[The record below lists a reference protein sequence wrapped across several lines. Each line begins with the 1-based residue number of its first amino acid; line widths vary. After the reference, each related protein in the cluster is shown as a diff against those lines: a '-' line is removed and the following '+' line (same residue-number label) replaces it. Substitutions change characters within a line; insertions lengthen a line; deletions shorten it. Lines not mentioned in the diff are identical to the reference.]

1 MVAIADKNIIHSNR
15 IEASEAL
22 SRRLMNDFIDM
33 LRLVEATVRTERL
46 VDATVGST
54 TVGVN
59 TFATSAV
66 ISGGYTKT
74 QAGMTVVITSSELA
88 EEKRLKVVAIGAG
101 GTPDITI
108 DADVQT
114 SGIATG
120 DTYKIIYGV
129 PLSNLGHSHNEI
141 NSECVPTRTLGI
153 HLMVSDMYGAGDE

>member
-1 MVAIADKNIIHSNR
+1 MVAITDKNTIHGNR

-33 LRLVEATVRTERL
+33 LRLVEATIRTERL
-46 VDATVGST
+46 VEATVGA
-54 TVGVN
+54 TVDAN

-74 QAGMTVVITSSELA
+74 KAGMALVIISSELA
-88 EEKRLKVVAIGAG
+88 EEKRFKVVAIGAG

-108 DADVQT
+108 DVDVST
-114 SGIATG
+114 SGIVTG

-129 PLSNLGHSHNEI
+129 PLGNLGHSHNAI
-141 NSECVPTRTLGI
+141 NSECVSTGSLAI
-153 HLMVSDMYGAGDE
+153 HLMFSDMYGAGDE